1 MVGGEVTTVG
11 EFPFSVLIGKNEKKF
26 VGRLPGGKKI
36 YKDKEVWK
44 CSGVLLNNQFVLTA
58 GHCKTDDDIFKLRVG
73 VHKLSKQLLGA
84 DSTNSENLPEFQNFD
99 VKPENFVIHEDFI
112 PGVHPKNDIALVK
125 LPRPVTFNQLAQPA
139 CWRNQSS
146 INIDDKLVVVG
157 WGKINSFSISLT
169 ENGVYSD
176 NQYKLEVKET

>member
-1 MVGGEVTTVG
+1 M
-11 EFPFSVLIGKNEKKF
+11 
-26 VGRLPGGKKI
+26 GRLPGGKKI

-99 VKPENFVIHEDFI
+99 VKPENFVIHENFQNMT
-112 PGVHPKNDIALVK
+112 HSKNDIALIK

-146 INIDDKLVVVG
+146 ISNNDPLVVVG
-157 WGKINSFSISLT
+157 WGKTSRFQISQT
-169 ENGVYSD
+169 ENGVYSND
-176 NQYKLEVKET
+176 QYKLEVKET